1 MSYKGKIGSF
11 PADIREE
18 VNRRLLDGESATQIL
33 PWLNEEPR
41 VLEILDERW
50 AEQPV
55 SPQNLSEWR
64 QGGYQ
69 DFLRRRERSNHL
81 KTLTEWAVK
90 LSDDVAAEKLTGAAQ
105 RILAGRFLEAL
116 EVMDEEQP
124 DLAALADVLVDITN
138 AIEKTRSNDISVVNQ
153 EIARE
158 RLRQSD
164 EQRALEREKFETQ
177 SVEKFLQWQ
186 GTDAAQQIITSGKPK
201 HVQAELL
208 RELMFGK
215 VEPTEQG

>member
-11 PADIREE
+11 PADIRDEI
-18 VNRRLLDGESATQIL
+18 NRRLLDGESATQIL
-33 PWLNEEPR
+33 PWLNQEPR

-69 DFLRRRERSNHL
+69 DFLRRRERSSHL

-90 LSDDVAAEKLTGAAQ
+90 LSEDVPVERLTGAAQ
-105 RILAGRFLEAL
+105 RIMAGHILEMIEGLESTEAIALMEAL
-116 EVMDEEQP
+116 GDVT
-124 DLAALADVLVDITN
+124 AAT
-138 AIEKTRSNDISVVNQ
+138 ERSRKNDIAAEKL